1 MTKSD
6 CYICAAPNLAPVFDA
21 GLQPIGNRFLKT
33 PGEAEAAYPLRV
45 VQCSACGMLQ
55 MREPFPAEELLPAYD
70 WVTYSEPED
79 HLDELADTIRALPGI
94 GPQSVIAGVSFKD
107 DTTLDRLTRR
117 GIEHRWRLDLRE
129 DLLLDWVHGGHGAET
144 LQAYLTEE
152 TARRVAANRGAADVL
167 LVRHVAEHAYNPA
180 GFLRA
185 LAALIKPGGYVVIE
199 VPDCQRALDAGDCTT
214 LWEEHTLYF
223 TPATFQQSLRIAG
236 LEPVFFRN
244 YIYPFENS
252 LVAIL
257 RAAPPG
263 RADAAVAA
271 EECARGAG
279 FAARLE
285 ARRAAFR
292 KYLEHYRRTEGRIA
306 MFGAGHLAVTFLT
319 IMNAPGLIEFVI
331 DDNPNKRGLYMPG
344 SRLPIVGSDVLLST
358 ADIKLCLL
366 GLNPLS
372 EQKVMDRQAA
382 FTARGGVFKSIF
394 PSSAVALQF

>member
-1 MTKSD
+1 MSGLT
-6 CYICAAPNLAPVFDA
+6 CYLCDAPGLVLVVDA

-33 PGEAEAAYPLRV
+33 PDAAEAAYPLRV
-45 VQCSACGMLQ
+45 VQCRGCGMLQ
-55 MREPFPAEELLPAYD
+55 MREPFPAHELLPAYD

-94 GPQSVIAGVSFKD
+94 TPESVVAGVSFKD
-107 DTTLDRLTRR
+107 DTTLDRLTAR
-117 GIEHRWRLDLRE
+117 GIAHRWRLDLRE
-129 DLLLDWVHGGHGAET
+129 DLQLDWVHGGHGAET
-144 LQAYLTEE
+144 LQAYLTPEA
-152 TARRVAANRGAADVL
+152 ARRIAKRRGRADVL
-167 LVRHVAEHAYNPA
+167 LVRHVAEHAYHP
-180 GFLRA
+180 RA
-185 LAALIKPGGYVVIE
+185 FYAAFAELIKPGGYIVIE
-199 VPDCQRALDAGDCTT
+199 VPDCQRALDTGDCTT

-223 TPATFQQSLRIAG
+223 TPATFQQGLRIAG

-244 YIYPFENS
+244 YVYPFENS

-257 RAAPPG
+257 RVAPPG
-263 RADAAVAA
+263 PADAAVAA

-285 ARRAAFR
+285 TRRVAFR
-292 KYLEHYRRTEGRIA
+292 KYLEEYQRTTGRIA

-319 IMNAPGLIEFVI
+319 IMNAPGLIDFVV

-344 SRLPIVGSDVLLST
+344 SRLPIVGSDVLLSRT
-358 ADIKLCLL
+358 DVTLCLL

-372 EQKVMDRQAA
+372 ERKVMDRQAA

-394 PSSAVALQF
+394 PSSAVALPL

>member
-33 PGEAEAAYPLRV
+33 PAEAEAAYPLRV

-70 WVTYSEPED
+70 WVTYSEPEA
-79 HLDELADTIRALPGI
+79 HLDELADVIRALPGI
-94 GPQSVIAGVSFKD
+94 GPQSLVAGVSFKD
-107 DTTLDRLTRR
+107 DTTLDRLTQR

-129 DLLLDWVHGGHGAET
+129 DLQLDWVHGGHGAET
-144 LQAYLTEE
+144 LQAYLTEDAAHRIA
-152 TARRVAANRGAADVL
+152 ARRGPADVL
-167 LVRHVAEHAYNPA
+167 LVRHVAEHAYDPA
-180 GFLRA
+180 EFLRA
-185 LAALIKPGGYVVIE
+185 FAALIKPGGYVVIE

-257 RAAPPG
+257 RVSPPG
-263 RADAAVAA
+263 MADAAVAA

-285 ARRAAFR
+285 ARRTAFR
-292 KYLEHYRRTEGRIA
+292 KKLEDYRRNAGRIA

-319 IMNAPGLIEFVI
+319 IMNAPGLIEFVV
-331 DDNPNKRGLYMPG
+331 DDNPNKRGLFMPG
-344 SRLPIVGSDVLLST
+344 SRLPIVGSDVLLSSP
-358 ADIKLCLL
+358 DIKLCLL

-394 PSSAVALQF
+394 PSSAVALEL